1 MQDDDNQEDIVS
13 DNIDGDKNSHTKVA
27 RTRTHTHAH
36 TQHNTLNTSYVV
48 RMKPSVVLG
57 SWFCS
62 QAKSYKKCTYAPSLG
77 SLSNTDTTHAA
88 QHLLTHKYSRYSE
101 HTHTVKEPV
110 SCSRT

>member
-27 RTRTHTHAH
+27 RTHTHAH

-88 QHLLTHKYSRYSE
+88 QHLTYTQAQSVLSA
-101 HTHTVKEPV
+101 HTHSKGA
-110 SCSRT
+110 RQL